1 MQEGRFQR
9 RADLVT
15 DHILHTVPLHLDMLA
30 CQVDLDRA
38 VGEDGQLEQ
47 AFDADL
53 REWPPTVLRVS
64 WA

>member
-1 MQEGRFQR
+1 
-9 RADLVT
+9 VT
-15 DHILHTVPLHLDMLA
+15 NHILHTVPLHLDMLA

-38 VGEDGQLEQ
+38 VGEDGQLKQ